1 MARRTHLSLGLGNG
15 DLFPRIVACSPGF
28 VIQAAAQGHPRVFVS
43 HGRSDQVL
51 PIDECS
57 RVIVPR
63 LRSMSYDVTF
73 REFEGR
79 HELPADIAS
88 EALRW
93 MLSVAIL

>member
-1 MARRTHLSLGLGNG
+1 MARHTHSRSASPNG

-28 VIQAAAQGHPRVFVS
+28 VLRAPAQGRPRVFVP
-43 HGRSDQVL
+43 HGTSDQVL

-57 RVIVPR
+57 RVIVPQ
-63 LRSMSYDVTF
+63 LRSMGYDVTF

-79 HELPADIAS
+79 RELPAGIAS

-93 MLSVAIL
+93 MGTPA